1 MRNTLV
7 RCACFALAA
16 WMLAAQ
22 AGQPTAEQLEAELE
36 AKLAERRR
44 RAISLAQLYSASGD
58 WRKAAEHF
66 ESARRIRD
74 DDVQVLTQLT
84 RLYATHRDH
93 RKLLS
98 PLQALVRLQPTSVGW
113 LRELGS
119 CYYRLGEREKAEA
132 AWSKILEAVPNRP
145 SALRVLAQA
154 YATHG
159 LHHKAIATWRQAV
172 EASPRDEYLRLQ
184 LAEALSKAD
193 EHLEALATIAALRT
207 TPASSRSRRARSVA
221 NTAYFKL
228 DLPRPVRAA
237 IEKLLHGDARPPA
250 DFAWAIAQAF
260 EQAGDP
266 KRAADF
272 HRQVAELEPKTER
285 GKAAAAKT
293 KQLSPKP

>member
-1 MRNTLV
+1 MHKALV
-7 RCACFALAA
+7 RCLAAALAA
-16 WMLAAQ
+16 WTLTAH

-58 WRKAAEHF
+58 WRRAAEYF

-119 CYYRLGEREKAEA
+119 CHYRLGEREKAEA
-132 AWSKILEAVPNRP
+132 AWSKILEVVTNRP

-159 LHHKAIATWRQAV
+159 LRHKAIATWRQAV
-172 EASPRDEYLRLQ
+172 AASPRDEYLRLQ

-207 TPASSRSRRARSVA
+207 TPASSRSRRARGVA

-237 IEKLLHGDARPPA
+237 IEKLLRGDARSPA
-250 DFAWAIAQAF
+250 DIAWAIAQAF

-266 KRAADF
+266 KRAAGF
-272 HRQVAELEPKTER
+272 YRQVADLEPKAAR
-285 GKAAAAKT
+285 GKAAAAKARRFIPT
-293 KQLSPKP
+293 R